1 VLLDLEKVEQEM
13 RVGVVEASATVPAAG
28 QNRQKVALSITRESA
43 LPKSPHLGRLV
54 FWKYA

>member
-13 RVGVVEASATVPAAG
+13 RVVEASATVPAAG
-28 QNRQKVALSITRESA
+28 QRVTLPISRESA
-43 LPKSPHLGRLV
+43 LAKSPHLGRLV

>member
-13 RVGVVEASATVPAAG
+13 RVVEASATVPAAG